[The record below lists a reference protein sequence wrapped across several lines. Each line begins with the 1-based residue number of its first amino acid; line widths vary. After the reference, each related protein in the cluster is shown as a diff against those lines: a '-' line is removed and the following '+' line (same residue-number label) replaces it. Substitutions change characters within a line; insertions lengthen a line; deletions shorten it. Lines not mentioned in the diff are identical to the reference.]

1 MLKNISRLLVVAAI
15 LSAAALA
22 GPTAYVI
29 NTTGETLCKIDITSG
44 SVSNNILTLGSD
56 IHCYPNQIKVR
67 DTLAYVVLSGTHEI
81 QIINLKTQTTAGWIT
96 LPGGSNPYWM
106 DFLNDHY
113 AYVTLLNNNSLAKID
128 LQTRQMVK
136 ETPVG
141 LSPEGVLIYGG
152 KAYVAITGFDFS
164 NFTWGQGK
172 VAVYDLALDSV
183 ITSIDV
189 QKNPQYLDCDV
200 SGEIH
205 VACTGDYGSTAG
217 NIFIIDPLT
226 DLAVDSIAIGGQPG
240 PIAVG
245 PDNISWIAAGGW
257 ATNGEVFSYDANS
270 REVIHGPANPVHVDL
285 GASGVS
291 IYQDT
296 TVFVSCFA
304 NTVARVNSQG
314 AIIHDYAAG
323 DDPISAD
330 FNFRPGDANGDWL
343 VNVGDAVFL
352 INFIFKGGTRPL
364 YPAWR
369 GNVNGDGNTNVGDVV
384 YLINYIFKN
393 GPAPQIGPMWMR

>member
-1 MLKNISRLLVVAAI
+1 MFKYIAKAALLTATC
-15 LSAAALA
+15 AAAVLA

-29 NTTGETLCKIDITSG
+29 NTTGETLSKINLTSG
-44 SVSNNILTLGSD
+44 VVSNNILTLGSD

-81 QIINLKTQTTAGWIT
+81 QIINLNTQMTAGWIT

-113 AYVTLLNNNSLAKID
+113 AYVSLLNNNSLAKID
-128 LQTRQMVK
+128 LQTRQIIK

-152 KAYVAITGFDFS
+152 KAFVAVTGFDFS

-183 ITSIDV
+183 ITSINV
-189 QKNPQYLDCDV
+189 QKNPQYLDCDG
-200 SGEIH
+200 SGKIH

-217 NIFIIDPLT
+217 NIFVIDPVS
-226 DLAVDSIAIGGQPG
+226 DLAIDSIAIGGQPG

-245 PDNISWIAAGGW
+245 PDNIAWIAAGGW
-257 ATNGEVFSYDANS
+257 AANGEVYNYNALT
-270 REVIHGPANPVHVDL
+270 RTVIHGPASPVNSDL

-291 IYQDT
+291 IFQDT

-304 NTVARVNSQG
+304 NTVSRINALG
-314 AIIHDYAAG
+314 ATVADYSAG

-330 FNFRPGDANGDWL
+330 FNYRPGDANGDWL

-352 INFIFKGGTRPL
+352 INFIFKGGTRP
-364 YPAWR
+364 YFPAWR
-369 GNVNGDGNTNVGDVV
+369 GNANGDGTINVGDAV
-384 YLINYIFKN
+384 YLINYIFKS
-393 GPAPQIGPMWMR
+393 GPAPQIGPTWIR